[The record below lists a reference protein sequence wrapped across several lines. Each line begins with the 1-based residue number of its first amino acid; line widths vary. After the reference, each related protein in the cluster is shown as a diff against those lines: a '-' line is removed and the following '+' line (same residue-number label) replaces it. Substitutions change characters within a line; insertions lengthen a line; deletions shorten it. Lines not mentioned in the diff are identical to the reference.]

1 MLVTTRRNGNPAP
14 ERHSS
19 AGAMA
24 RRTAVS
30 QKIKSGT
37 SVRSSKPTSG
47 RTLGST
53 GSRARPRV
61 RTPVCRRRRS
71 QEPEGGSADGRTDTW
86 SMLYAGDE
94 MSFSPKEEGIS
105 DTLQRARTLTARRGE
120 MSPSQT
126 LRDQS
131 QGEPGRPDAQ
141 RQNVPRRLLAT
152 A

>member
-1 MLVTTRRNGNPAP
+1 MQVLWHAGRQFLKKLKAEPACDP
-14 ERHSS
+14 ASPLP
-19 AGAMA
+19 A
-24 RRTAVS
+24 
-30 QKIKSGT
+30 
-37 SVRSSKPTSG
+37 VRSAAPGAGLDRAS
-47 RTLGST
+47 
-53 GSRARPRV
+53 ARP
-61 RTPVCRRRRS
+61 CARRRRS
-71 QEPEGGSADGRTDTW
+71 QEPEGGSADGRTDTR

-120 MSPSQT
+120 TSPSQT